1 MSRLV
6 VILPILGLLLALAPA
21 APVPRVS
28 KPTESYFPTKVG
40 TKRVYWVELSKK
52 EVVELVEDAEVKDGE
67 IIVTIRRS
75 PETSALPK
83 QEKLSV
89 SAKGIVRLEE
99 SSEPFRPPVWLLKLP
114 HEPGAKWDNLHGH
127 NKSLYTVGEIEEVEV
142 PAGKFK
148 AIPVTRHWSMLNTPV
163 QTTDWYAP
171 GVGLVKRVLRGGDR
185 EVTQL
190 VLKSVTT
197 AEEMEKAVMKLC
209 AVFTDKKQPESARE
223 DAIRKLLSI
232 GLAARYAIPDLIALL
247 DDPNTSNRL
256 QRAAVA
262 VLTSLGPRASPA
274 VPTLVKL
281 LERSAT
287 QWELLQAVSGL
298 TRVGLQVFR
307 LDGQVVPVPVSRFAP
322 RGRVIIG
329 PHLLLGEVTWRVEAD
344 QGLVL
349 RAIRA
354 AGPTA
359 TPTIEALKRYRER
372 VQGHFTLEKQARDA
386 LVAIGK

>member
-1 MSRLV
+1 MSRSV
-6 VILPILGLLLALAPA
+6 VILPILGLLLAMAPA

-28 KPTESYFPTKVG
+28 KPAELYFPTKIGIKQVY
-40 TKRVYWVELSKK
+40 RVEQSKK

-67 IIVTIRRS
+67 VIVTVHRDPKDTTL
-75 PETSALPK
+75 PER
-83 QEKLSV
+83 EKVSV
-89 SAKGIVRLEE
+89 SAKGLVRVEE
-99 SSEPFRPPVWLLKLP
+99 SGQPVRPPVWLLKLP
-114 HEPGAKWDNLHGH
+114 HEPGAKWENVHRSTK
-127 NKSLYTVGEIEEVEV
+127 NTYTAGAVEEVEV
-142 PAGKFK
+142 PAGRFK
-148 AIPVTRHWSMLNTPV
+148 ATPVIRHWSILDTPV

-171 GVGLVKRVLRGGDR
+171 GVGLVKRVVRHGDR
-185 EVTQL
+185 EVAEL

-197 AEEMEKAVMKLC
+197 AEETEKAVMKLC

-232 GLAARYAIPDLIALL
+232 GLVARYAIPDLIALL

-262 VLTSLGPRASPA
+262 VLTSLGPRATPA

-281 LERSAT
+281 LERSAA
-287 QWELLQAVSGL
+287 QWELLRAISGFARIAL
-298 TRVGLQVFR
+298 KILR
-307 LDGQVVPVPVSRFAP
+307 LDGRVVPVPVSRFAP
-322 RGRVIIG
+322 RGRFIIG
-329 PHLLLGEVTWRVEAD
+329 PHLLLGEVTWRVEGD

-354 AGPTA
+354 AGPAA

-372 VQGHFTLEKQARDA
+372 VQGHFTLEKQARDT
-386 LVAIGK
+386 LMVIGK